1 MNAKIFAGNGLLIL
15 WTHPLSLSISLPLVI
30 GRAEKRYLTVRF
42 KMPAAITHE
51 IEWDLEISHSNP

>member
-15 WTHPLSLSISLPLVI
+15 WTHPLSVNLSPARYRSS
-30 GRAEKRYLTVRF
+30 GKRYLTVRF
-42 KMPAAITHE
+42 KKPAAITHE